1 MKSILVIGMGRF
13 GYHLAKKLTE
23 LGNEVMVVD
32 TDADRINEVAPF
44 FADAQ
49 IADCT
54 REAALRS
61 FGIDG
66 FDICYVAIGD
76 DFTTCL
82 EITYQLKNLGA
93 KRIVAKIGSAHH
105 EKFLLLAGA
114 DEVIYPEKEMAIKL
128 AVRHDAKNIFDYIEL
143 TDKFAIYE
151 VPVPAAWVG
160 KSITALNVRRKYK
173 VNVLA
178 VTIDGE
184 LIPMPG
190 PDHVF
195 QTGERITVLGESDDM
210 ARLSR

>member
-13 GYHLAKKLTE
+13 GYHLARKLTE

-32 TDADRINEVAPF
+32 SDADRINEVAPF

-54 REAALRS
+54 RAAALRS
-61 FGIDG
+61 FGLDG

-76 DFTTCL
+76 DLATCL
-82 EITYQLKNLGA
+82 EITYQLKALGA
-93 KRIVAKIGSAHH
+93 KRIVAKIGSEHH
-105 EKFLLLAGA
+105 EKFLLQAGA
-114 DEVIYPEKEMAIKL
+114 DEVVYPEKEMAVKI
-128 AVRHDAKNIFDYIEL
+128 AVRHDAKNVFDYIEL

-151 VPVPAAWVG
+151 VPVPTAWVG

-178 VTIDGE
+178 VTVDGE

-195 QTGERITVLGESDDM
+195 RAGERITVLGESDEM
-210 ARLSR
+210 SRLTR